1 MSNTEKIPSSDLLE
15 TANLV
20 IFRIIRLD
28 GEEIIRSKTSCRNKL
43 VRKILLPG
51 VNWAAMTNSGN
62 EKQQEIRQVLRL
74 RIGPTDVRRSPIGSG
89 RTSHGLRRTSDRLLR
104 VRPEFRS
111 PTELRSGVRCGPPD
125 VRYDPRTYF
134 DDSRTQSFYLKS
146 ESDFD
151 ESDSSPTGSDRTQVK
166 PEIAV

>member
-1 MSNTEKIPSSDLLE
+1 MISQCFHVLDGYQHMSNTEKIPSSDLLE
-15 TANLV
+15 TVNLV

-89 RTSHGLRRTSDRLLR
+89 RTPADVRRTFTSPTGLRDRTPGGVRRTSATILGLKLFSEVRVGLRR
-104 VRPEFRS
+104 VRFES
-111 PTELRSGVRCGPPD
+111 VRTP
-125 VRYDPRTYF
+125 
-134 DDSRTQSFYLKS
+134 
-146 ESDFD
+146 
-151 ESDSSPTGSDRTQVK
+151 VK
-166 PEIAV
+166 PKIAV